1 MESVERMNII
11 ITGGHG
17 FIGSNLVGTLVKTL
31 NKIIVVDKEIAPK
44 SIFGQ
49 HSLQKKVD
57 FVRIDI
63 RDSKKVFEIFKKY
76 KPSYVIHLAAQTI
89 VTTAFDDPMET
100 FETNILGSINIFEAC
115 RLIGNVK
122 RIVFASSDK
131 AYGKTKKTYTEDSP
145 LAGDHPYDVS
155 KSSADLIAQTYF
167 KTYNLPIVI
176 ARFGNVYGEGDLHF
190 DRIIPGIC
198 KAVVNRNTFE
208 IRSNGQYI
216 RDYVY
221 VKDVVAGYIF
231 LLTYKGNLDGEAYNF
246 SSMDTF
252 SVLELI
258 KKAET
263 ILKKKISYKILN
275 LAHNEI
281 PYQHLDDSKIR
292 RLGWQSKHAIENTLT
307 NILQWYKKT
316 LSDTKQYV

>member
-1 MESVERMNII
+1 MNII
-11 ITGGHG
+11 ITGGCG
-17 FIGSNLVGTLVKTL
+17 FIGSNLVDTFVKTP
-31 NKIIVVDKEIAPK
+31 NKIIVVDKKIAPK
-44 SIFGQ
+44 SIFSQ
-49 HSLQKKVD
+49 HSLQKKVE
-57 FVRIDI
+57 FVQIDI
-63 RDSKKVFEIFKKY
+63 RDTKKVFKVFKKY
-76 KPSYVIHLAAQTI
+76 KPSHVIHLAAQTI

-115 RLIGNVK
+115 RVIGNVK

-131 AYGKTKKTYTEDSP
+131 AYGKTKKTYNENSP

-167 KTYNLPIVI
+167 KTYSLPIVI
-176 ARFGNVYGEGDLHF
+176 TRFGNVYGEGDLHF

-198 KAVVNRNTFE
+198 KAVIKKKTFE
-208 IRSNGQYI
+208 IRSDGQYI

-221 VKDVVAGYIF
+221 VKDVVSGYIF
-231 LLTYKGNLDGEAYNF
+231 LLTYKGNLDGQAYNF

-258 KKAET
+258 KKAE
-263 ILKKKISYKILN
+263 IVLKVKIPYKILN
-275 LAHNEI
+275 MARNEI

-292 RLGWQSKHAIENTLT
+292 NLGWQSKYTIENTL
-307 NILQWYKKT
+307 NSIVQWYRKI
-316 LSDTKQYV
+316 LPDTK

>member
-1 MESVERMNII
+1 MNII
-11 ITGGHG
+11 ITGGAG
-17 FIGSNLVGTLVKTL
+17 FIGSNLVDALVKTS

-44 SIFGQ
+44 LIFSKT
-49 HSLQKKVD
+49 SLKKVV
-57 FVRIDI
+57 FVKIDI
-63 RDSKKVFEIFKKY
+63 RDKKKVFEVFKKN
-76 KPSYVIHLAAQTI
+76 KPSHVIHLAAQTI
-89 VTTAFDDPMET
+89 VTTAFDNPLQT

-115 RLIGNVK
+115 REFGGVK

-167 KTYNLPIVI
+167 KTYNLPVVI
-176 ARFGNVYGEGDLHF
+176 TRFGNVYGEGDLHF
-190 DRIIPGIC
+190 DRIIPGLC
-198 KAVVNRNTFE
+198 KAVIKKNTFE
-208 IRSNGQYI
+208 IRSDGKYI

-231 LLTYKGNLDGEAYNF
+231 LLTYKGSLDGEAYNF

-258 KKAET
+258 ERAET
-263 ILKKKISYKILN
+263 TLEVKVPYEILN
-275 LAHNEI
+275 VARNEI
-281 PYQHLDDSKIR
+281 PYQHLDDSKVR
-292 RLGWQSKHAIENTLT
+292 YLGWQSKYTIENTLK
-307 NILQWYKKT
+307 NILQWYRKI
-316 LSDTKQYV
+316 LSDTK

>member
-11 ITGGHG
+11 ITGGCG
-17 FIGSNLVGTLVKTL
+17 FIGSNLVDTLVKTP
-31 NKIIVVDKEIAPK
+31 NKIIVVDKKIAPK
-44 SIFGQ
+44 SIFWQ

-57 FVRIDI
+57 FAQIDI

-89 VTTAFDDPMET
+89 VTTAFDNPMET

-122 RIVFASSDK
+122 KIVFASSDK

-155 KSSADLIAQTYF
+155 KSSADLIAQTYCR
-167 KTYNLPIVI
+167 TYNLPVII

-198 KAVVNRNTFE
+198 KAVVNKSILE

-275 LAHNEI
+275 LARNEI
-281 PYQHLDDSKIR
+281 PYQHLDDSKVR
-292 RLGWQSKHAIENTLT
+292 RLGWQSKYTVENTLK
-307 NILQWYKKT
+307 NILQWYRKI
-316 LSDTKQYV
+316 LSDTK